1 MNTHPQPA
9 DAGPAGG
16 EPADDDAAAFAE
28 FVALFAADLDDPV
41 LGEDARDFLSLP
53 VEEQRAYFDFTNALA
68 NARPDVPRSALVI
81 SLLIVAAL
89 ATGMV
94 LVAVAVLR

>member
-1 MNTHPQPA
+1 MNTHPQPTGT
-9 DAGPAGG
+9 GPTGD

-28 FVALFAADLDDPV
+28 FVALFAADVDDPA
-41 LGEDARDFLSLP
+41 LGEGARDFLSLP
-53 VEEQRAYFDFTNALA
+53 VEEQRAYFDLTNALA
-68 NARPDVPRSALVI
+68 NAHPDLPPSAVVI

-89 ATGMV
+89 LTGMV